1 MATSNVPEVTL
12 HAKGSPEL
20 EGLGSSDRQEFKPQF
35 CHFLAMG
42 HMGQLPPPMMEAK
55 RFF

>member
-1 MATSNVPEVTL
+1 MTSNVPEVTL

-20 EGLGSSDRQEFKPQF
+20 KGLGSSDRQAFKPQL
-35 CHFLAMG
+35 CPFLAMG
-42 HMGQLPPPMMEAK
+42 LMGQLPPPMMEAK